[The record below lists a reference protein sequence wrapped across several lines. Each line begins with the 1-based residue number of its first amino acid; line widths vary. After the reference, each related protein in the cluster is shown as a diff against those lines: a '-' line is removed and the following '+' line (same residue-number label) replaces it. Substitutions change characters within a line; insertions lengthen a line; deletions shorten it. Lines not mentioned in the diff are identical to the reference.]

1 MGVCSGIIS
10 LVAFVWFIL
19 FCIVLDKY
27 NTADIHTNCA
37 GLYEFMVCN
46 LVIPIVLLIVMI
58 CSIGTQ
64 VCYNSINVS
73 SIEDVKK
80 LQIDNVH
87 IFAAPACIYYVVMHV
102 IEIYIITK
110 SWTNDACQRTSE
122 SIFNGTRWL
131 EIFGWIQ
138 ITFSSIHLTTSLFRS
153 ITISNLS
160 PQIAPLH

>member
-10 LVAFVWFIL
+10 LVAFVYFIL
-19 FCIVLDKY
+19 YCVVLNKY

-58 CSIGTQ
+58 CSITTQ
-64 VCYNSINVS
+64 IIYKSIKIS
-73 SIEDVKK
+73 SIEDMMK
-80 LQIDNVH
+80 LQIDNAH
-87 IFAAPACIYYVVMHV
+87 IFTALMCIYYIVMHV

-110 SWTNDACQRTSE
+110 SWTNDTCKQTSE

-138 ITFSSIHLTTSLFRS
+138 ITFSSIHLTATLF
-153 ITISNLS
+153 ITTLTRLS
-160 PQIAPLH
+160 QIAPLP